1 MAKGA
6 NNRKRTKRNKSLEE
20 GIQDSKPKRD
30 KQIIPLQAKNDR
42 QRQALK
48 SFTER
53 QLIILTG
60 SAGVGKCHGKGTEIL
75 MADLSVKKV
84 EDIVI
89 GDYLMGDD
97 GSPRKVLSTCYG
109 TEELFRVSQ
118 NKGMDYVV
126 NKSHIL
132 SLVVSQKY
140 QGYEK
145 GDTVNIPVSEWLE
158 LPDYVKE
165 KVLKGYQANLEK
177 LGTQAAPV
185 KHPYLLGLW
194 LGDGSSWSNGITI
207 GNEPELID
215 YLNTYALEHGS
226 DFKKWASSDTGNCA
240 TYSMAK
246 FFTPLLRSLNLIGNK
261 HLPKSYLLASRADR
275 LELLAGII
283 DSDGYLASGGYDLT
297 LKDTDLFYDT
307 VMLARTLGFKVTVS
321 DKPTKY
327 NGSVIVYKRM
337 HISGDL
343 SCLPVR
349 IPRKKAAARKQV
361 KDVLRTGIQVESL
374 GEGDYYGFTLDG
386 NHLYCLAD
394 LTVTHNTEIA
404 SWWACKQWLAGEV
417 DNIIIT
423 RPYKHLGADYG
434 ATKGDDAEKLLP
446 FCMSILMKLKKY
458 LGAGILKNNFKMG
471 GFDALFVE
479 ADGIQI
485 VPIEKIQGM
494 SFNSRTIIIA
504 DELQNATIAQVKSL
518 TTRAEDGCQI
528 ICCGDPYQ
536 TALKHDNGLDFI
548 EDVIYNHP
556 TEYAE
561 VVEFTKDDVVRG
573 GLAGHLVAAFEEM
586 GKWED

>member
-6 NNRKRTKRNKSLEE
+6 KHRKRTKRNKFLEE

-30 KQIIPLQAKNDR
+30 KQVIPLQTKNDR

-48 SFTER
+48 AFTER

-60 SAGVGKCHGKGTEIL
+60 SAGVGK
-75 MADLSVKKV
+75 
-84 EDIVI
+84 
-89 GDYLMGDD
+89 
-97 GSPRKVLSTCYG
+97 
-109 TEELFRVSQ
+109 
-118 NKGMDYVV
+118 
-126 NKSHIL
+126 
-132 SLVVSQKY
+132 
-140 QGYEK
+140 
-145 GDTVNIPVSEWLE
+145 
-158 LPDYVKE
+158 
-165 KVLKGYQANLEK
+165 
-177 LGTQAAPV
+177 
-185 KHPYLLGLW
+185 
-194 LGDGSSWSNGITI
+194 
-207 GNEPELID
+207 
-215 YLNTYALEHGS
+215 
-226 DFKKWASSDTGNCA
+226 
-240 TYSMAK
+240 
-246 FFTPLLRSLNLIGNK
+246 
-261 HLPKSYLLASRADR
+261 
-275 LELLAGII
+275 
-283 DSDGYLASGGYDLT
+283 
-297 LKDTDLFYDT
+297 
-307 VMLARTLGFKVTVS
+307 
-321 DKPTKY
+321 
-327 NGSVIVYKRM
+327 
-337 HISGDL
+337 
-343 SCLPVR
+343 
-349 IPRKKAAARKQV
+349 
-361 KDVLRTGIQVESL
+361 
-374 GEGDYYGFTLDG
+374 
-386 NHLYCLAD
+386 
-394 LTVTHNTEIA
+394 TEIA